1 LPSAPQNSQPKKAE
15 LSITINNELIKNK
28 NEIIPS
34 PIITRKLS
42 VQNAF
47 SELYADEK
55 EIVYDIKDNISINK
69 ILNNSSNNELPKSEN
84 SNHYSLFDQVLNKVQ
99 EKNKGKHFLKSILI
113 DKNEKNKTN
122 RKFSTKSI
130 SEYECKKSFDNMDI
144 TLPQSNLNNSQLEGL
159 NMDSPRF
166 QNNNSFDKKQN
177 DNLMNHDSHISILKE
192 IDEMDKNITN
202 LSLTYQNYGNM
213 VNEIINNT
221 KKERFEDETN
231 ESSQAFSQYNNNNKS
246 DKFVNHEE
254 ELEIDTRKKKIVV
267 KGKSLNTKEMIS
279 FRDNTDSHRKKCS
292 NMSQNKNSF
301 NKSREMKPNVNKK
314 VYESDVNQDDED
326 DIIFI
331 DSYDLDKKKNKMSST
346 KNLRNDI
353 NIKYEDSLLKNRNLN
368 SNKKNDYIA
377 SQDTIFTFKQSKTK
391 RYYLK

>member
-1 LPSAPQNSQPKKAE
+1 MPSAPQNSQPKKAE

-28 NEIIPS
+28 DEIIPS

-42 VQNAF
+42 VQSAF
-47 SELYADEK
+47 SELYANEK
-55 EIVYDIKDNISINK
+55 EIVYDLKDNISINK
-69 ILNNSSNNELPKSEN
+69 IIKNSNNELPKPEN
-84 SNHYSLFDQVLNKVQ
+84 SNNSSLFDQVLNKVQ

-113 DKNEKNKTN
+113 DKNEKKKTN
-122 RKFSTKSI
+122 SKLSI
-130 SEYECKKSFDNMDI
+130 SEHERKKSFDNTAN

-159 NMDSPRF
+159 NMDSARF

-177 DNLMNHDSHISILKE
+177 DNLKMNHDSHISILKE

-202 LSLTYQNYGNM
+202 LSFTYQNYGNM
-213 VNEIINNT
+213 LNEVINNT

-267 KGKSLNTKEMIS
+267 KGKILNTKEMES
-279 FRDNTDSHRKKCS
+279 LHDSTDSHGKKCS
-292 NMSQNKNSF
+292 NRSQNKNSF

-326 DIIFI
+326 DIILI
-331 DSYDLDKKKNKMSST
+331 DSDDLDKKKNKMSST
-346 KNLRNDI
+346 KKLRKDI